1 MMDASQILKN
11 LKSILVW
18 HIKYFNALSLDE
30 GKEPEP
36 ISNVLLM
43 ILPRDRDLESVSE
56 GVKVKKP
63 LHTYVKFISAL
74 SLSINYF
81 CFLQS
86 LNVVQRRISST
97 KIAFYI
103 IFKFHQQCEKNFNFN
118 SKSFI
123 FDRGEI
129 ISPIYIHYP
138 DYPGLTTTGIEV

>member
-11 LKSILVW
+11 LKSILVL

-103 IFKFHQQCEKNFNFN
+103 IFKFHQQCEK
-118 SKSFI
+118 K
-123 FDRGEI
+123 
-129 ISPIYIHYP
+129 
-138 DYPGLTTTGIEV
+138 L

>member
-1 MMDASQILKN
+1 MRYPLTKEKN
-11 LKSILVW
+11 QSLLVMSSW
-18 HIKYFNALSLDE
+18 WFFLEI
-30 GKEPEP
+30 
-36 ISNVLLM
+36 
-43 ILPRDRDLESVSE
+43 DLESVSE

-103 IFKFHQQCEKNFNFN
+103 IFKFHQQYEK
-118 SKSFI
+118 K
-123 FDRGEI
+123 
-129 ISPIYIHYP
+129 
-138 DYPGLTTTGIEV
+138 L